1 MRLQSL
7 KDTSTTILKD
17 TSASAIN
24 FEELNTEH
32 YRASAVSVMKG
43 RNDLPLAI
51 RKVLVLLLI

>member
-1 MRLQSL
+1 M
-7 KDTSTTILKD
+7 KD

-32 YRASAVSVMKG
+32 CRASAALVMKG

-51 RKVLVLLLI
+51 RKVLALLLI